1 MLTDRR
7 PGRCPDEQRRERNP
21 TPGSRSPARGSTA
34 VVALSPGRWW
44 SWVKAAK
51 LETLPG
57 ELWRTR
63 SPFWSVKPHVASVP
77 STRVLPQHNYSHFFR
92 ELFYFH
98 DLQLTGPSELGKSLR
113 EHPQTHFCPAGP
125 RRSAATCALHWS
137 LRVPKGSNPDL
148 GDEQRSSRL
157 REQGDEPPGAG
168 VASRSE
174 LRASGKLGAA
184 PRESRPAGCAPVAWE
199 PHSQPPAGVV
209 PQLSGPQPPGERG
222 RSFNSCL
229 KGGQSPAPLARSSL
243 QALTS
248 TAAREEVPPGLPR
261 GSALAW
267 LPCPCALQAGSP
279 RARFAPLLSGLL
291 SPQPWSGRS
300 FLGCSGVRTPSPCV
314 RTRRGSGDRGAP
326 RNAASKSG
334 DAHRPGRGVV
344 PSLSAR

>member
-1 MLTDRR
+1 MRGELADQVLTDRR

-157 REQGDEPPGAG
+157 REQGDRS
-168 VASRSE
+168 SR
-174 LRASGKLGAA
+174 LGL
-184 PRESRPAGCAPVAWE
+184 AW
-199 PHSQPPAGVV
+199 P
-209 PQLSGPQPPGERG
+209 RG
-222 RSFNSCL
+222 RSSGRQGSSEQHPGNL
-229 KGGQSPAPLARSSL
+229 DRQDAP
-243 QALTS
+243 QW
-248 TAAREEVPPGLPR
+248 PGSHTPSRRLGLYLNFRVHNPR
-261 GSALAW
+261 G
-267 LPCPCALQAGSP
+267 
-279 RARFAPLLSGLL
+279 
-291 SPQPWSGRS
+291 
-300 FLGCSGVRTPSPCV
+300 
-314 RTRRGSGDRGAP
+314 RGAGP
-326 RNAASKSG
+326 LTVALREAKVL
-334 DAHRPGRGVV
+334 RP
-344 PSLSAR
+344 

>member
-1 MLTDRR
+1 MGTGRAAWGWRGLEVGA
-7 PGRCPDEQRRERNP
+7 PGVREARSS
-21 TPGSRSPARGSTA
+21 TPGIST
-34 VVALSPGRWW
+34 GRMRP
-44 SWVKAAK
+44 SGLGA
-51 LETLPG
+51 TLP
-57 ELWRTR
+57 
-63 SPFWSVKPHVASVP
+63 A
-77 STRVLPQHNYSHFFR
+77 
-92 ELFYFH
+92 
-98 DLQLTGPSELGKSLR
+98 
-113 EHPQTHFCPAGP
+113 AG
-125 RRSAATCALHWS
+125 W
-137 LRVPKGSNPDL
+137 
-148 GDEQRSSRL
+148 
-157 REQGDEPPGAG
+157 
-168 VASRSE
+168 
-174 LRASGKLGAA
+174 
-184 PRESRPAGCAPVAWE
+184 
-199 PHSQPPAGVV
+199 VV